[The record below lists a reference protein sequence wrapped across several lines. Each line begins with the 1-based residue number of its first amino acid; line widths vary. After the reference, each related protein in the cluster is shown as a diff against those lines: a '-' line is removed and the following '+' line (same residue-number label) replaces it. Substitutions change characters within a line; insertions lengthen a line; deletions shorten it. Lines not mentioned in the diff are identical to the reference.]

1 MSRGGVKSVSY
12 SSYTINNAVDYP
24 LLGLNLYGKSV
35 QDGVPT
41 PEAPVDIVS
50 VGDGG
55 SVEVKACGKNLVDPG
70 KITIGG
76 FDLDTGAEL
85 NSSTRARTE
94 YIAVTP
100 AYLVGSVPNGYSIMS
115 IYHYTSKKEYLGI
128 GNASLL
134 NGKNGFIRLLFKRND
149 NAVITDDDLNALKNT
164 IIVTNGESVEYEP
177 YKANTA
183 NITSALPLCGI
194 PVSDGGNYT
203 DSNGQQWVCD
213 ELIYNAD
220 GTGKVVKRTAAVT
233 INDNT
238 RANFMANAGNYQRA
252 TIPCAVEDGG
262 NVIAPKDD
270 VAICSAYRYD
280 TGFRFA
286 PTSSS
291 IDKYAGCF
299 APVNGGAHNINI
311 RFATKATTSEQFVAE
326 NLGVKVIYQ
335 RETPKEIELTAAEM
349 SALSQLQT
357 YGGVTNIF
365 NSGGTDMDVKFCTNK
380 MLSECAAPITTGLQ
394 KQIDELKAAVLSLGG
409 NI

>member
-1 MSRGGVKSVSY
+1 MYRGGVKSVSY
-12 SSYTINNAVDYP
+12 SSSYTINNAVDYP

-35 QDGVPT
+35 QDGVPS
-41 PEAPVDIVS
+41 PDNPVDIVS
-50 VGDGG
+50 IGDSG
-55 SVEVKACGKNLVDPG
+55 NLD
-70 KITIGG
+70 IT
-76 FDLDTGAEL
+76 A
-85 NSSTRARTE
+85 
-94 YIAVTP
+94 
-100 AYLVGSVPNGYSIMS
+100 
-115 IYHYTSKKEYLGI
+115 
-128 GNASLL
+128 
-134 NGKNGFIRLLFKRND
+134 KNGS
-149 NAVITDDDLNALKNT
+149 TS
-164 IIVTNGESVEYEP
+164 VTASV
-177 YKANTA
+177 T
-183 NITSALPLCGI
+183 TALPLYGI
-194 PVSDGGNYT
+194 PVSEGGNYT

-220 GTGKVVKRTAAVT
+220 GTGKVVKRIAALT

-238 RANFMANAGNYQRA
+238 RANFMANSGSYQRA

-270 VAICSAYRYD
+270 VAICSAYKYD
-280 TGFRFA
+280 TGFRFTPA
-286 PTSSS
+286 SLS
-291 IDKYAGCF
+291 IDDYAGCF

-311 RFATKATTSEQFVAE
+311 RFATKATTSEQFISE

-357 YGGVTNIF
+357 YSGVTNIF